1 MPQMIGMINP
11 ILDKEVIF
19 VTSDD
24 GTRGVDILNDNG
36 TYRLNIVGTNGNI
49 LVTTDRA
56 HAINFAEGVCSDV

>member
-56 HAINFAEGVCSDV
+56 YAINWAEGYCSNV